1 MIILSKNSRLV
12 KKKTSK
18 KAIQFGKLTGYKINI
33 MKTNC
38 FFPILAISIFSNWK
52 WGNIQFSYKIIK
64 FLDNNNYS
72 HHNAMHSSKQ
82 SSQHPLEI
90 DLDINNFR
98 RVVSGNE
105 ARQQR
110 VQKWMENWADSLG
123 GQKRLAVKWDSQYP
137 EGDVVSGD
145 F

>member
-90 DLDINNFR
+90 DPHSSFR
-98 RVVSGNE
+98 SWLTVFFQEVPHD
-105 ARQQR
+105 
-110 VQKWMENWADSLG
+110 DSLHFIF
-123 GQKRLAVKWDSQYP
+123 LWYP
-137 EGDVVSGD
+137 LNA
-145 F
+145 FKTYF

>member
-1 MIILSKNSRLV
+1 MIIWEIIKLFFCWYDYIIKKFQTS

-18 KAIQFGKLTGYKINI
+18 KAIQIGKLTGYKINI

-90 DLDINNFR
+90 NYYYHSYFTEKNTEEREINWFTPDHWL
-98 RVVSGNE
+98 VTC
-105 ARQQR
+105 
-110 VQKWMENWADSLG
+110 
-123 GQKRLAVKWDSQYP
+123 
-137 EGDVVSGD
+137 
-145 F
+145 